1 MGPVES
7 LGTLNVGKGDRNV
20 RVRMLQYSVEEIWR
34 AISGFEDG
42 GRVHKA
48 KNTVNSRTRKGKEV
62 NSPLELSESK

>member
-1 MGPVES
+1 MWERETEMS
-7 LGTLNVGKGDRNV
+7 
-20 RVRMLQYSVEEIWR
+20 VRMLQYSVEEIWR